1 MSQIWAQN
9 GLFRIFLK
17 IESLVL
23 ARNALKRSV
32 LMVVIFWRKIFL
44 GKNLV
49 WLIFRILG
57 VAITAGGEIMHRF
70 QCILN
75 LVHQILLKLGS
86 NDS

>member
-1 MSQIWAQN
+1 
-9 GLFRIFLK
+9 
-17 IESLVL
+17 
-23 ARNALKRSV
+23 
-32 LMVVIFWRKIFL
+32 MVGIFWRKTFL

-49 WLIFRILG
+49 WLIFGILG
-57 VAITAGGEIMHRF
+57 VAITAGVEIMHRF